1 MPIPPLAAEARSQ
14 KSHRVSTTKAHA
26 KVPNKPFATNAQA
39 PKVGYNIIA
48 ILLQMFARLGQ
59 VTRHLSQPLP
69 RYGHIPSAVVSRLS
83 ARHGVMAS
91 SAADDRSRRM
101 ISTAGCIIIGDE
113 VLGGKTV
120 DTNSSHFAKYCFL
133 LGMNLKRIEVI
144 GDDEAEIGEA
154 ARRMSE
160 NYDFVVTSGGIGP
173 THDDITYQSIAKA
186 FGLPLKLHDDALQ
199 RMKKLSKP
207 HPSQKNFS
215 WDVPSPA
222 LEAKL
227 RMVRLP
233 IDESRDDKSQVLFV
247 DESLWVPISVVNGN
261 LHILPGIPRLFTQ
274 LLDGLKPLLVPRL
287 ENPEG
292 KGVYRVLFSTPMAE
306 SEVAGYLTKLA
317 AEVEPK
323 GVKVGSYPRWGR
335 KRNSVT
341 LVGKDKEYMESL
353 VPAVEKGVDGVR
365 VEREED
371 ADESEDEDKG
381 S

>member
-1 MPIPPLAAEARSQ
+1 
-14 KSHRVSTTKAHA
+14 
-26 KVPNKPFATNAQA
+26 
-39 PKVGYNIIA
+39 
-48 ILLQMFARLGQ
+48 
-59 VTRHLSQPLP
+59 
-69 RYGHIPSAVVSRLS
+69 
-83 ARHGVMAS
+83 
-91 SAADDRSRRM
+91 M
-101 ISTAGCIIIGDE
+101 IHTAGCIIIGDE

-120 DTNSSHFAKYCFL
+120 DTNSAHFAKYCFL
-133 LGMNLKRIEVI
+133 LGMNLKRVEVI
-144 GDDEAEIGEA
+144 GDDKAEIGEA

-173 THDDITYQSIAKA
+173 THDDITYQSIAQA
-186 FGLPLKLHDDALQ
+186 FELPLKLHDEALQ
-199 RMKKLSKP
+199 RMKRLSKP

-233 IDESRDDKSQVLFV
+233 IDESRDEKTQVLFV

-261 LHILPGIPRLFTQ
+261 VHILPGIPRLFTQ
-274 LLDGLKPLLVPRL
+274 LLEGLKPLLVPRL

-292 KGVYRVLFSTPMAE
+292 KGVYRIFFSTPMAE

-323 GVKVGSYPRWGR
+323 GIKVGSYPRWGR

-341 LVGKDKEYMESL
+341 LVGKDKAYMESL
-353 VPAVEKGVDGVR
+353 VPQIEKGVDGVR

-371 ADESEDEDKG
+371 ADESEDEDKC